1 MEQASDLSGSQ
12 WTTSALYLQ
21 GISLVRR
28 NKEWHHFDPLGTA
41 QVITN
46 GSAQVVSNNL
56 YDVFGVL
63 RYEQGSA
70 QTPWRSK
77 GVAAG
82 EEGLSWIG
90 SATFIP
96 SRAVLIT
103 NGLKPLQVLI
113 QQDRR
118 NCKMELYACWGA
130 AAAIAAACYTAVGV
144 FWSICSGG
152 CSGLAPWLT
161 PLCIARCTWQART
174 LWIACT
180 ALFST
185 LMGICQSHYQQCVK
199 EGGLP

>member
-1 MEQASDLSGSQ
+1 VDLSGSR

-21 GISLVRR
+21 GISLARR
-28 NKEWHHFDPLGTA
+28 NNEWHHFDPLGTA

-46 GSAQVVSNNL
+46 SSAQVVSNNL

-63 RYEQGSA
+63 RHPQGVA

-152 CSGLAPWLT
+152 CSGLASWLT